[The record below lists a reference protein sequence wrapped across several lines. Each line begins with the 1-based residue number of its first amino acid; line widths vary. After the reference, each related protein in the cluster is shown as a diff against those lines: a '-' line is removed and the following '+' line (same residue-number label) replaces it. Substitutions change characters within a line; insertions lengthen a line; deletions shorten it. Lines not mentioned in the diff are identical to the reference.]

1 MIVNQEL
8 NSVRNEVGL
17 VTGLLVDSSNDG
29 V

>member
-8 NSVRNEVGL
+8 KSVRNEVGL
-17 VTGLLVDSSNDG
+17 VRGLLVDSSNDG

>member
-17 VTGLLVDSSNDG
+17 VRGLLVDSSNDG